1 MTHFSTWGTLRR
13 ASMLNVAPQDGA
25 GGWWWWWMGGV
36 GGGGGRGGDQGGS
49 IFQALGPRCFFK
61 YTFSSPCFSSFLL
74 SASFSSPPDHEAERL
89 ENLPRFFFFSLLLP
103 SPDTHGVLPRL
114 HGDGGGVGTCVG
126 GREREEVSADL
137 ARVLSPRC
145 SRRSV
150 PRFF

>member
-25 GGWWWWWMGGV
+25 GGWWVVVVERGW
-36 GGGGGRGGDQGGS
+36 GGRGGDGQPTREAPSSKRGVPAAS
-49 IFQALGPRCFFK
+49 SNTLFLALLFLFF
-61 YTFSSPCFSSFLL
+61 YVRRFLL
-74 SASFSSPPDHEAERL
+74 RRITRHSVLRICPDS
-89 ENLPRFFFFSLLLP
+89 FFFSFTSLTRY
-103 SPDTHGVLPRL
+103 SWCLPRL
-114 HGDGGGVGTCVG
+114 RGDGGGVGMCVG

>member
-25 GGWWWWWMGGV
+25 GGWWWWWRGGWGGV
-36 GGGGGRGGDQGGS
+36 GRGGDRGGS
-49 IFQALGPRCFFK
+49 IFQARGSLLLLQIHFFLAL
-61 YTFSSPCFSSFLL
+61 FFL
-74 SASFSSPPDHEAERL
+74 
-89 ENLPRFFFFSLLLP
+89 FFFFSVRRFLLRRITRQSVLRIC
-103 SPDTHGVLPRL
+103 PDSFFSSFTSLTRYSRCLPRL
-114 HGDGGGVGTCVG
+114 HGDGGGVGMCVG